1 MNTRLTQ
8 PLTKPISTYDL
19 LTRIKEI
26 FLEEPLRCRMNGYLW
41 EREKGPHLAVTE
53 WPRCGTVG
61 CIAGWAGVL
70 LNRGNRADFRDLGLK
85 YRDHT
90 ELFYPSVKG
99 SGFDYQTEEDQQ
111 TPAYARMVATHIER
125 FQARHESVLR
135 AHICRPTVMTP

>member
-1 MNTRLTQ
+1 MIERSVQ
-8 PLTKPISTYDL
+8 PLTALISTYDL

-41 EREKGPHLAVTE
+41 ERGKASPFITE

-70 LNRGNRADFRDLGLK
+70 LNRGDRADFGELGLN
-85 YRDHT
+85 YRDYT

-125 FQARHESVLR
+125 FQARHASVLR
-135 AHICRPTVMTP
+135 AHMCRPTVMTP